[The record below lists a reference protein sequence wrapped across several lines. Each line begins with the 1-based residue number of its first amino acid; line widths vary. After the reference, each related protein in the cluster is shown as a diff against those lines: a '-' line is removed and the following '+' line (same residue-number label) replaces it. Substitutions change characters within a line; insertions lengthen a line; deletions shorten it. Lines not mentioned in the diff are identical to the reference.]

1 MHLIRV
7 LRSST
12 FRYAIIYMLVFGIS
26 VAGVLGF
33 VYWQTVRVIA
43 SQTDDTIQAEITG
56 LAEQYRQF
64 GLLGLVRIIRERSQA
79 APGRRGL
86 YLLADRNYN
95 RIEGN
100 LSSWPPI
107 ARGAADSTVDFL
119 VATDVGEN
127 PKPQVA
133 RARTFQLTGG
143 FYLLVG
149 RDMTE
154 RTDFTKLMTD
164 ALIGGLILTGVLGL
178 VGGILMSRSMLAR
191 IEGINRGTEDILQ
204 GDLAR
209 RMPVRGNRDEFDRLA
224 TSLNAMLDQID
235 GLMTGMRGVADNI
248 AHDLRSPISRLRSR
262 LEVSLMGETDAD
274 GYRRAMEDAIR
285 EADGI
290 LATFNALLEIALA
303 EAGAVRDRFS
313 PIDLSALAM
322 DAGELY
328 GPVAEEKH
336 QSLASAIEPGV
347 TVPGNSHLLAQAV
360 ANLLDNAIKY
370 TPEGGRVA
378 LDVRRDGDGAVLDI
392 RDTGPGIPE
401 EARGRVLDRFVR
413 LDASRSAPGAGLG
426 LSLVSAV
433 ARLHKAT
440 LTLSDNAPGLRIS
453 LRFPH
458 VLATPQDAS
467 QDTAQIAPPLGRLA
481 SPQS

>member
-1 MHLIRV
+1 VHLIRV

-12 FRYAIIYMLVFGIS
+12 FRYAIIYMLVFGAS
-26 VAGVLGF
+26 VAGVMGF

-64 GLLGLVRIIRERSQA
+64 GLVGLMRIIRERSQA

-107 ARGAADSTVDFL
+107 ARGDPNTVDFL
-119 VATDVGEN
+119 VATDAGGDA
-127 PKPQVA
+127 KPQVA
-133 RARTFQLTGG
+133 RARTFALAGG

-164 ALIGGLILTGVLGL
+164 ALIGGLILTAVLGIA
-178 VGGILMSRSMLAR
+178 GGILMSRSLLAR

-204 GDLAR
+204 GDLTR

-262 LEVSLMGETDAD
+262 LEVSLMSETDAD
-274 GYRRAMEDAIR
+274 GFRRAMEDAIR

-313 PIDLSALAM
+313 PIELSALAT
-322 DAGELY
+322 DAGDLY
-328 GPVAEEKH
+328 GPVAEDKG
-336 QSLASAIEPGV
+336 QILAIGIEPGV

-370 TPEGGRVA
+370 TPEGGRIS

-392 RDTGPGIPE
+392 RDSGPGIPE

-433 ARLHKAT
+433 ARLHRAT
-440 LTLSDNAPGLRIS
+440 LTLADNAPGLHVTM
-453 LRFPH
+453 RFPH
-458 VLATPQDAS
+458 VLAGHQDAPQDGAQNLAPAGRIAS
-467 QDTAQIAPPLGRLA
+467 Q
-481 SPQS
+481 S

>member
-12 FRYAIIYMLVFGIS
+12 FRYAIIYMLVFGAS
-26 VAGVLGF
+26 VAGVMGF

-64 GLLGLVRIIRERSQA
+64 GLVGLMRIIRERSQA

-107 ARGAADSTVDFL
+107 ARGDPNTVDFL
-119 VATDVGEN
+119 VATDAGGDA
-127 PKPQVA
+127 KPQVA
-133 RARTFQLTGG
+133 RARTFALAGG

-164 ALIGGLILTGVLGL
+164 ALIGGLILTAVLGIA
-178 VGGILMSRSMLAR
+178 GGILMSRSLLAR

-204 GDLAR
+204 GDLTR

-262 LEVSLMGETDAD
+262 LEVSLMSETDAD
-274 GYRRAMEDAIR
+274 GFRRAMEDAIR

-313 PIDLSALAM
+313 PIELSALAT
-322 DAGELY
+322 DAGDLY
-328 GPVAEEKH
+328 GPVAEDKG
-336 QSLASAIEPGV
+336 QTLAIGIEPGV

-370 TPEGGRVA
+370 TPEGGRIS

-392 RDTGPGIPE
+392 RDSGPGIPE

-433 ARLHKAT
+433 ARLHRAT
-440 LTLSDNAPGLRIS
+440 LILADNAPGLHVTM
-453 LRFPH
+453 RFPH
-458 VLATPQDAS
+458 VLAGHQDAPQDGAQNLAPAGWIAS
-467 QDTAQIAPPLGRLA
+467 Q
-481 SPQS
+481 S

>member
-1 MHLIRV
+1 VHLIRV

-12 FRYAIIYMLVFGIS
+12 FRYAIIYMLVFGAS

-64 GLLGLVRIIRERSQA
+64 NLPGLVRIIRERSQA

-86 YLLADRNYN
+86 YLLADHNYG

-107 ARGAADSTVDFL
+107 AQGEPGWVDFL
-119 VATDVGEN
+119 VATNMGEDA
-127 PKPQVA
+127 KPQVA
-133 RARTFQLTGG
+133 RAQTFALAGG

-164 ALIGGLILTGVLGL
+164 ALIGGLILTAVLGIA
-178 VGGILMSRSMLAR
+178 GGILMSRSLLAR
-191 IEGINRGTEDILQ
+191 IEGINRGTEGILQ

-262 LEVSLMGETDAD
+262 LEVTLMGETDAE
-274 GYRRAMEDAIR
+274 GYRRVMEDAIR
-285 EADGI
+285 DADDI

-303 EAGAVRDRFS
+303 EAGAVRDRFN
-313 PIDLSALAM
+313 PIDLSALSA
-322 DAGELY
+322 DAGDLY
-328 GPVAEEKH
+328 GPVAEEKE
-336 QSLASAIEPGV
+336 QVLAVEIEPGV
-347 TVPGNSHLLAQAV
+347 TVPGNSHLLAQTV

-370 TPEGGRVA
+370 TPQGGRIA
-378 LDVRRDGDGAVLDI
+378 LTVRRDRDGAVLSIGDN
-392 RDTGPGIPE
+392 GPGIPE
-401 EARGRVLDRFVR
+401 EARSRVLDRFVR
-413 LDASRSAPGAGLG
+413 LDASRSAAGAGLG

-440 LTLSDNAPGLRIS
+440 LTLTDNAPGLCVT
-453 LRFPH
+453 LRFPQ
-458 VLATPQDAS
+458 VM
-467 QDTAQIAPPLGRLA
+467 APANGHANGHPA
-481 SPQS
+481 

>member
-12 FRYAIIYMLVFGIS
+12 FRYAIIYMLVFGVS

-33 VYWQTVRVIA
+33 VYWQTVRVIG
-43 SQTDDTIQAEITG
+43 SQTDDTIQAEIVG
-56 LAEQYRQF
+56 LDEQYRQF
-64 GLLGLVRIIRERSQA
+64 GLIGLVRIIRERSSA
-79 APGRRGL
+79 APGRRGI

-100 LSSWPPI
+100 LTSWPPI
-107 ARGAADSTVDFL
+107 ARGNQDNVVDFL
-119 VATDVGEN
+119 IATDAGGDA
-127 PKPQVA
+127 KPQVA
-133 RARTFQLTGG
+133 RARTFTLAGG
-143 FYLLVG
+143 FHLLVG

-164 ALIGGLILTGVLGL
+164 ALIGGLILTAALGIA
-178 VGGILMSRSMLAR
+178 GGILMSRSLLAR

-204 GDLAR
+204 GDLTR

-262 LEVSLMGETDAD
+262 LEFTLMSETDAD

-290 LATFNALLEIALA
+290 LGTFNALLEIALA

-313 PIDLSALAM
+313 PIDLSALAA

-328 GPVAEEKH
+328 GPVAEEKG
-336 QSLASAIEPGV
+336 QTLATEIEPGV
-347 TVPGNSHLLAQAV
+347 TVPGNSHLLAQAT
-360 ANLLDNAIKY
+360 ANLLDNATKY
-370 TPEGGRVA
+370 TPEGGRIT
-378 LDVRRDGDGAVLDI
+378 LTIRRDGDGAILSI
-392 RDTGPGIPE
+392 RDTGPGIPA

-433 ARLHKAT
+433 ARMHRAT
-440 LTLSDNAPGLRIS
+440 LTLTDNAPGLHIAM
-453 LRFPH
+453 RFPQTVPAGH
-458 VLATPQDAS
+458 RDAHQDAAPIS
-467 QDTAQIAPPLGRLA
+467 GPAGRTA
-481 SPQS
+481 SS

>member
-12 FRYAIIYMLVFGIS
+12 FRYAIIYMLVFGAS
-26 VAGVLGF
+26 VAGVMGF

-56 LAEQYRQF
+56 LAEQYRQSA
-64 GLLGLVRIIRERSQA
+64 LLGLIRIIRERSQA

-107 ARGAADSTVDFL
+107 ARGAPNTVDFL
-119 VATDVGEN
+119 VATDVGEDAR
-127 PKPQVA
+127 PQVA
-133 RARTFQLTGG
+133 RARTVDVPGG
-143 FYLLVG
+143 FHLLVG

-164 ALIGGLILTGVLGL
+164 ALIGGLILTAVLSIA
-178 VGGILMSRSMLAR
+178 GGILMSRSLLAR

-204 GDLAR
+204 GDLTR

-313 PIDLSALAM
+313 PIDLSALAA
-322 DAGELY
+322 DAGDLY
-328 GPVAEEKH
+328 GPVAEDKG
-336 QSLASAIEPGV
+336 QSLAIGIEPGV

-370 TPEGGRVA
+370 TPEGGRIS
-378 LDVRRDGDGAVLDI
+378 LDVRRDGDGAVLEI

-401 EARGRVLDRFVR
+401 EARGRVLERFVR

-433 ARLHKAT
+433 ARLHRAT
-440 LTLSDNAPGLRIS
+440 LALTDNAPGLHVTM
-453 LRFPH
+453 RFPH
-458 VLATPQDAS
+458 VLAADHQDAPQDIALASAPAGRIAS
-467 QDTAQIAPPLGRLA
+467 Q
-481 SPQS
+481 S

>member
-12 FRYAIIYMLVFGIS
+12 FRYAIIYMLVFGAS
-26 VAGVLGF
+26 VAGVMGF

-56 LAEQYRQF
+56 LAEQYRQSA
-64 GLLGLVRIIRERSQA
+64 LLGLIRIIRERSQA

-107 ARGAADSTVDFL
+107 ARGAPNTVDFL
-119 VATDVGEN
+119 VATDVGEDAR
-127 PKPQVA
+127 PQVA
-133 RARTFQLTGG
+133 RARTVDVPGG
-143 FYLLVG
+143 FHLLVG

-164 ALIGGLILTGVLGL
+164 ALIGGLILTAVLGIA
-178 VGGILMSRSMLAR
+178 GGILMSRSLLAR

-204 GDLAR
+204 GDLTR

-313 PIDLSALAM
+313 PIDLSALAA
-322 DAGELY
+322 DAGDLY
-328 GPVAEEKH
+328 GPVAEDKG
-336 QSLASAIEPGV
+336 QALAAAIEPGV

-370 TPEGGRVA
+370 TPEGGRIS

-401 EARGRVLDRFVR
+401 EARGRVLERFVR

-433 ARLHKAT
+433 ARLHRAT
-440 LTLSDNAPGLRIS
+440 LALTDNAPGLHVTM
-453 LRFPH
+453 RFPQ
-458 VLATPQDAS
+458 VLAPANGAAETHPA
-467 QDTAQIAPPLGRLA
+467 
-481 SPQS
+481 

>member
-1 MHLIRV
+1 VHLIRV

-12 FRYAIIYMLVFGIS
+12 FRYAIIYMLVFGAS
-26 VAGVLGF
+26 VAGVMGF

-56 LAEQYRQF
+56 LAEQYRQSA
-64 GLLGLVRIIRERSQA
+64 LLGLIRIIRERSQA

-107 ARGAADSTVDFL
+107 ARGAPNTVDFL
-119 VATDVGEN
+119 VATDVGEDAR
-127 PKPQVA
+127 PQVA
-133 RARTFQLTGG
+133 RARTVDVPGG
-143 FYLLVG
+143 FHLLVG

-164 ALIGGLILTGVLGL
+164 ALIGGLILTAVLGIA
-178 VGGILMSRSMLAR
+178 GGILMSRSLLAR

-204 GDLAR
+204 GDLTR

-313 PIDLSALAM
+313 PIDLSALAA
-322 DAGELY
+322 DAGDLY
-328 GPVAEEKH
+328 GPVAEDKG
-336 QSLASAIEPGV
+336 QSLAIGIEPGV

-370 TPEGGRVA
+370 TPEGGRIS
-378 LDVRRDGDGAVLDI
+378 LDVRRDGDGAVLEI

-401 EARGRVLDRFVR
+401 EARGRVLERFVR

-433 ARLHKAT
+433 ARLHRAT
-440 LTLSDNAPGLRIS
+440 LALTDNAPGLHVTM
-453 LRFPH
+453 RFPH
-458 VLATPQDAS
+458 VLAADHQDAPQDIALASAPAGRIAS
-467 QDTAQIAPPLGRLA
+467 Q
-481 SPQS
+481 S

>member
-12 FRYAIIYMLVFGIS
+12 FRYAIIYMLVFGVS

-86 YLLADRNYN
+86 YLLSDRNYN

-107 ARGAADSTVDFL
+107 ARGEPNTVDFL
-119 VATDVGEN
+119 VATDTGDEA
-127 PKPQVA
+127 KPQVA
-133 RARTFQLTGG
+133 RARTFALPGG

-164 ALIGGLILTGVLGL
+164 ALIGGLILTSLLGIAGGV
-178 VGGILMSRSMLAR
+178 LMSRSLLAR
-191 IEGINRGTEDILQ
+191 IEGINRTTEGILQ
-204 GDLAR
+204 GDMAR

-262 LEVSLMGETDAD
+262 LEFTLMSETDAD

-313 PIDLSALAM
+313 PIDLSALAA

-328 GPVAEEKH
+328 GPVAEEKG
-336 QSLASAIEPGV
+336 QALATEIEPGV
-347 TVPGNSHLLAQAV
+347 TVPGNSHLLAQAA

-370 TPEGGRVA
+370 TPEGGRILLRVQ
-378 LDVRRDGDGAVLDI
+378 RDGDGAVLSI
-392 RDTGPGIPE
+392 RDSGPGIPE

-413 LDASRSAPGAGLG
+413 LDVSRSAPGAGLG

-440 LTLSDNAPGLRIS
+440 LTLTDAAPGLHIS
-453 LRFPH
+453 LRFPQAG
-458 VLATPQDAS
+458 V
-467 QDTAQIAPPLGRLA
+467 
-481 SPQS
+481 SPAA

>member
-12 FRYAIIYMLVFGIS
+12 FRYAIIYMLVFGVS
-26 VAGVLGF
+26 VAGVMGF

-43 SQTDDTIQAEITG
+43 AQTDDTIQAEITG

-64 GLLGLVRIIRERSQA
+64 GLVGLMRIIRERSQA

-107 ARGAADSTVDFL
+107 ARSASDSTVDFL
-119 VATDVGEN
+119 VATDAGGDS
-127 PKPQVA
+127 KPQVA
-133 RARTFQLTGG
+133 RARTFALAGG

-164 ALIGGLILTGVLGL
+164 ALIGGLILTAVFGIA
-178 VGGILMSRSMLAR
+178 GGILMSRSLLAR

-204 GDLAR
+204 GDLTR

-262 LEVSLMGETDAD
+262 MEVSLMSETDAD
-274 GYRRAMEDAIR
+274 GFRRAMEDSIR

-313 PIDLSALAM
+313 PIELSALAA

-328 GPVAEEKH
+328 GPVAEDKG
-336 QSLASAIEPGV
+336 QTLTTAIEPGV

-370 TPEGGRVA
+370 TPAGGRIRLA
-378 LDVRRDGDGAVLDI
+378 VRRDGDGAVLEI
-392 RDTGPGIPE
+392 RDSGPGIPE

-433 ARLHKAT
+433 ARLHRAT
-440 LTLSDNAPGLRIS
+440 LTLADNAPGLQVAM
-453 LRFPH
+453 RFPH
-458 VLATPQDAS
+458 VLAGSQDVPQDM
-467 QDTAQIAPPLGRLA
+467 AQITPPPGRLA

>member
-12 FRYAIIYMLVFGIS
+12 FRYAIIYMLVFGVS
-26 VAGVLGF
+26 VAGVMGF

-43 SQTDDTIQAEITG
+43 AQTDDTIQAEITG

-64 GLLGLVRIIRERSQA
+64 GLVGLMRIIRERSQA

-107 ARGAADSTVDFL
+107 ARSASDSTVDFL
-119 VATDVGEN
+119 VATDAGGDS
-127 PKPQVA
+127 KPQVA
-133 RARTFQLTGG
+133 RARTFALAGG

-164 ALIGGLILTGVLGL
+164 ALIGGLILTAVFGIA
-178 VGGILMSRSMLAR
+178 GGILMSRSLLGR

-204 GDLAR
+204 GDLTR

-262 LEVSLMGETDAD
+262 MEVSLMSETDAD
-274 GYRRAMEDAIR
+274 GFRRAMEDSIR

-313 PIDLSALAM
+313 PIELSALAA

-328 GPVAEEKH
+328 GPVAEDKG
-336 QSLASAIEPGV
+336 QTLTTAIEPGV

-370 TPEGGRVA
+370 TPEGGRIRLA
-378 LDVRRDGDGAVLDI
+378 VRRDGDGAVLEI
-392 RDTGPGIPE
+392 RDSGPGIPE

-433 ARLHKAT
+433 ARLHRAT
-440 LTLSDNAPGLRIS
+440 LSLTDNAPGLHVAM
-453 LRFPH
+453 RFPH
-458 VLATPQDAS
+458 VLAGHQDAPQDDAASTSRIAS
-467 QDTAQIAPPLGRLA
+467 Q
-481 SPQS
+481 S

>member
-1 MHLIRV
+1 VHLIRV

-12 FRYAIIYMLVFGIS
+12 FRYAIIYMLVFGAS
-26 VAGVLGF
+26 VAGVMGF

-64 GLLGLVRIIRERSQA
+64 GLVGLMRIIRERSQA

-107 ARGAADSTVDFL
+107 ARGDPNTVDFL
-119 VATDVGEN
+119 VATDAGGDA
-127 PKPQVA
+127 KPQVA
-133 RARTFQLTGG
+133 RARTFALAGG

-164 ALIGGLILTGVLGL
+164 ALIGGLILTAVLGIA
-178 VGGILMSRSMLAR
+178 GGILMSRSLLAR

-204 GDLAR
+204 GDLTR

-262 LEVSLMGETDAD
+262 LEVSLMSETDAD
-274 GYRRAMEDAIR
+274 GFRRAMEDAIR

-313 PIDLSALAM
+313 PIELSALAT
-322 DAGELY
+322 DAGDLY
-328 GPVAEEKH
+328 GPVAEDKG
-336 QSLASAIEPGV
+336 QTLAIGIEPGV

-370 TPEGGRVA
+370 TPEGGRIS

-392 RDTGPGIPE
+392 RDSGPGIPE

-433 ARLHKAT
+433 ARLHRAT
-440 LTLSDNAPGLRIS
+440 LILADNAPGLHVTM
-453 LRFPH
+453 RFPH
-458 VLATPQDAS
+458 VLAGHQDAPQDGAQNLAPAGWIAS
-467 QDTAQIAPPLGRLA
+467 Q
-481 SPQS
+481 S

>member
-12 FRYAIIYMLVFGIS
+12 FRYAIIYMLVFGVS
-26 VAGVLGF
+26 VAGVMGF

-64 GLLGLVRIIRERSQA
+64 GLVGLMRIIRERSQA

-100 LSSWPPI
+100 LSAWPPI
-107 ARGAADSTVDFL
+107 ARSASDSTVDFL

-127 PKPQVA
+127 ARPQVA
-133 RARTFQLTGG
+133 RARTFALVGG

-164 ALIGGLILTGVLGL
+164 ALIGGLILTAVLGIA
-178 VGGILMSRSMLAR
+178 GGILMSRSLLAR
-191 IEGINRGTEDILQ
+191 IEGINRGTEGILQ
-204 GDLAR
+204 GDLGR

-262 LEVSLMGETDAD
+262 LEVSLMSEADAD
-274 GYRRAMEDAIR
+274 GFRRAMEDAIR

-313 PIDLSALAM
+313 PIELSALAA

-328 GPVAEEKH
+328 GPVAEDRG
-336 QSLASAIEPGV
+336 QTLAIEIEPGV

-370 TPEGGRVA
+370 TPEGGRIA
-378 LDVRRDGDGAVLDI
+378 LAVRRDGDGAVLAI

-433 ARLHKAT
+433 ARLHRAT
-440 LTLSDNAPGLRIS
+440 LSLTDNAPGLHVAI
-453 LRFPH
+453 RFPH
-458 VLATPQDAS
+458 VLAGHPDVPQDDAQISAPAGRIAS
-467 QDTAQIAPPLGRLA
+467 Q
-481 SPQS
+481 S

>member
-12 FRYAIIYMLVFGIS
+12 FRYAIIYMLVFGVS
-26 VAGVLGF
+26 VAGVMGF

-43 SQTDDTIQAEITG
+43 AQTDDTIQAEITG

-64 GLLGLVRIIRERSQA
+64 GLVGLMRIIRERSQA

-107 ARGAADSTVDFL
+107 ARGDPNTVDFL
-119 VATDVGEN
+119 VATDAGGDS
-127 PKPQVA
+127 KPQVA
-133 RARTFQLTGG
+133 RARTFALIGG

-164 ALIGGLILTGVLGL
+164 ALIGGLILTAVFGIAGGL
-178 VGGILMSRSMLAR
+178 LMSRSLLGR

-204 GDLAR
+204 GDLTR

-262 LEVSLMGETDAD
+262 MEVSLMSETDAD
-274 GYRRAMEDAIR
+274 GFRRAMEDSIR

-313 PIDLSALAM
+313 PIELSALAA

-328 GPVAEEKH
+328 GPVAEDKG
-336 QSLASAIEPGV
+336 QTLTTAIEPGV
-347 TVPGNSHLLAQAV
+347 SVPGNSHLLAQAV

-370 TPEGGRVA
+370 TPEGGRIWLA
-378 LDVRRDGDGAVLDI
+378 VRRDGDGAVLDI
-392 RDTGPGIPE
+392 RDSGPGIPE

-433 ARLHKAT
+433 ARLHRAT
-440 LTLSDNAPGLRIS
+440 LSLTDNAPGLQVT

-458 VLATPQDAS
+458 VLAGPQDAP
-467 QDTAQIAPPLGRLA
+467 QDSAQIAAPTSRIA
-481 SPQS
+481 SQS

>member
-12 FRYAIIYMLVFGIS
+12 FRYAIIYMLVFGVS
-26 VAGVLGF
+26 VAGVMGF

-43 SQTDDTIQAEITG
+43 AQTDDTIQAEITG

-64 GLLGLVRIIRERSQA
+64 GLVGLMRIIRERSQA

-107 ARGAADSTVDFL
+107 ARSASDSTVDFL
-119 VATDVGEN
+119 VATDAGGDS
-127 PKPQVA
+127 KPQVA
-133 RARTFQLTGG
+133 RARTFALAGG

-164 ALIGGLILTGVLGL
+164 ALIGGLILTAVFGIA
-178 VGGILMSRSMLAR
+178 GGILMSRSLLAR

-204 GDLAR
+204 GDLTR

-262 LEVSLMGETDAD
+262 MEVSLMSETDAD
-274 GYRRAMEDAIR
+274 GFRRAMEDSIR

-313 PIDLSALAM
+313 PIELSALAA

-328 GPVAEEKH
+328 GPVAEDKG
-336 QSLASAIEPGV
+336 QTLTTAIEPGV

-370 TPEGGRVA
+370 TPEGGRIRLA
-378 LDVRRDGDGAVLDI
+378 VRRDGDGAVLEI
-392 RDTGPGIPE
+392 RDSGPGIPE

-433 ARLHKAT
+433 ARLHRAT
-440 LTLSDNAPGLRIS
+440 LTLVDNAPGLQVAM
-453 LRFPH
+453 RFPH
-458 VLATPQDAS
+458 VLAPANGSAETH
-467 QDTAQIAPPLGRLA
+467 TA
-481 SPQS
+481 

>member
-1 MHLIRV
+1 VHLIRV

-12 FRYAIIYMLVFGIS
+12 FRYAIIYMLVFGVS

-86 YLLADRNYN
+86 YLLSDRNYN

-107 ARGAADSTVDFL
+107 ARGEPNTVDFL
-119 VATDVGEN
+119 VATDTGDEA
-127 PKPQVA
+127 KPQVA
-133 RARTFQLTGG
+133 RARTFALPGG

-164 ALIGGLILTGVLGL
+164 ALIGGLILTSLLGIAGGV
-178 VGGILMSRSMLAR
+178 LMSRSLLAR
-191 IEGINRGTEDILQ
+191 IEGINRTTEGILQ
-204 GDLAR
+204 GDMAR

-262 LEVSLMGETDAD
+262 LEFTLMSETDAD

-313 PIDLSALAM
+313 PIDLSALAA

-328 GPVAEEKH
+328 GPVAEEKG
-336 QSLASAIEPGV
+336 QSLTTEIEPGV
-347 TVPGNSHLLAQAV
+347 TVPGNSHLLAQAA

-370 TPEGGRVA
+370 TPEGGRILLRVQ
-378 LDVRRDGDGAVLDI
+378 RDGDGAVLSI
-392 RDTGPGIPE
+392 RDSGPGIPE

-413 LDASRSAPGAGLG
+413 LDVSRSAPGAGLG

-440 LTLSDNAPGLRIS
+440 LTLTDAAPGLHIS
-453 LRFPH
+453 LRFPQAG
-458 VLATPQDAS
+458 V
-467 QDTAQIAPPLGRLA
+467 
-481 SPQS
+481 SPAA

>member
-12 FRYAIIYMLVFGIS
+12 FRYAIIYMLVFGVS
-26 VAGVLGF
+26 VAGVMGF

-56 LAEQYRQF
+56 LAEQYRQSA
-64 GLLGLVRIIRERSQA
+64 LLGLIRIIRERSQA

-107 ARGAADSTVDFL
+107 ARGAPNTVDFL
-119 VATDVGEN
+119 VATDVGEDAR
-127 PKPQVA
+127 PQVA
-133 RARTFQLTGG
+133 RARTVDVPGG
-143 FYLLVG
+143 FHLLVG

-164 ALIGGLILTGVLGL
+164 ALIGGLILTAVLGIA
-178 VGGILMSRSMLAR
+178 GGILMSRSLLAR

-204 GDLAR
+204 GDLTR

-262 LEVSLMGETDAD
+262 LEVSLMGEADAD
-274 GYRRAMEDAIR
+274 GFRRAMEDAIR

-313 PIDLSALAM
+313 PIELSALAA
-322 DAGELY
+322 DAGDLY
-328 GPVAEEKH
+328 GPVAEDKG
-336 QSLASAIEPGV
+336 QTLAIEIEPGV

-370 TPEGGRVA
+370 TPEGGRIS

-392 RDTGPGIPE
+392 RDSGPGIPE

-433 ARLHKAT
+433 ARLHRGT
-440 LTLSDNAPGLRIS
+440 LTLADNAPGLHVM

-458 VLATPQDAS
+458 MVPTNHRDGHQDA
-467 QDTAQIAPPLGRLA
+467 A
-481 SPQS
+481 

>member
-1 MHLIRV
+1 VHLIRV

-107 ARGAADSTVDFL
+107 ARGEPNTVDFL
-119 VATDVGEN
+119 VATDAGEET
-127 PKPQVA
+127 KPQVA
-133 RARTFQLTGG
+133 RARTFALPGG

-164 ALIGGLILTGVLGL
+164 ALIGGLILTAVFGL
-178 VGGILMSRSMLAR
+178 AGGILMSRSLLAR
-191 IEGINRGTEDILQ
+191 IEGINRTTEGILQ

-262 LEVSLMGETDAD
+262 LEVTLMSEADAD

-313 PIDLSALAM
+313 PIDLSALAN

-328 GPVAEEKH
+328 GPVAEEKG
-336 QSLASAIEPGV
+336 QILASAIEPGV

-370 TPEGGRVA
+370 TPEGGRIS

-392 RDTGPGIPE
+392 RDSGPGIPE

-440 LTLSDNAPGLRIS
+440 LTLTDNTPGLHIT
-453 LRFPH
+453 LHFPQIT
-458 VLATPQDAS
+458 AAS
-467 QDTAQIAPPLGRLA
+467 AG
-481 SPQS
+481 

>member
-12 FRYAIIYMLVFGIS
+12 FRYAIIYMLVFGVS
-26 VAGVLGF
+26 VAGVMGF

-43 SQTDDTIQAEITG
+43 AQTDDTIQAEITG

-64 GLLGLVRIIRERSQA
+64 GLVGLMRIIRERSQA

-107 ARGAADSTVDFL
+107 ARSASDSTVDFL
-119 VATDVGEN
+119 VATDAGGDS
-127 PKPQVA
+127 KPQVA
-133 RARTFQLTGG
+133 RARTFALAGG

-164 ALIGGLILTGVLGL
+164 ALIGGLILTAVFGIA
-178 VGGILMSRSMLAR
+178 GGILMSRSLLAR

-204 GDLAR
+204 GDLTR

-262 LEVSLMGETDAD
+262 MEVSLMSETGAD
-274 GYRRAMEDAIR
+274 GFRRAMEDSIR

-313 PIDLSALAM
+313 PIELSALAA

-328 GPVAEEKH
+328 GPVAEDKG
-336 QSLASAIEPGV
+336 QTLTTAIEPGV

-370 TPEGGRVA
+370 TPEGGRIRLA
-378 LDVRRDGDGAVLDI
+378 VRRDGDGAVLEI
-392 RDTGPGIPE
+392 RDSGPGIPE

-433 ARLHKAT
+433 ARLHRAT
-440 LTLSDNAPGLRIS
+440 LTLADNAPGLQVAM
-453 LRFPH
+453 RFPH
-458 VLATPQDAS
+458 VLAGHPDAPQDGAAPTGRIAS
-467 QDTAQIAPPLGRLA
+467 Q
-481 SPQS
+481 S

>member
-12 FRYAIIYMLVFGIS
+12 FRYAIIYMLVFGAS
-26 VAGVLGF
+26 VAGVMGF

-56 LAEQYRQF
+56 LAEQYRQSA
-64 GLLGLVRIIRERSQA
+64 LLGLIRIIRERSQA

-107 ARGAADSTVDFL
+107 ARGAPNTVDFL
-119 VATDVGEN
+119 VATDVGEDAR
-127 PKPQVA
+127 PQVA
-133 RARTFQLTGG
+133 RARTVDVPGG
-143 FYLLVG
+143 FHLLVG

-164 ALIGGLILTGVLGL
+164 ALIGGLILTAVLGIA
-178 VGGILMSRSMLAR
+178 GGILMSRSLLAR

-204 GDLAR
+204 GDLTR

-313 PIDLSALAM
+313 PIDLSALAA
-322 DAGELY
+322 DAGDLY
-328 GPVAEEKH
+328 GPVAEDKG
-336 QSLASAIEPGV
+336 QSLAIGIEPGV

-370 TPEGGRVA
+370 TPEGGRIS
-378 LDVRRDGDGAVLDI
+378 LDVRRDGDGAVLEI

-401 EARGRVLDRFVR
+401 EARGRVLERFVR

-433 ARLHKAT
+433 ARLHRAT
-440 LTLSDNAPGLRIS
+440 LALTDNAPGLHVTM
-453 LRFPH
+453 RFPH
-458 VLATPQDAS
+458 VLAADHQDAPQDIALASAPAGRIAS
-467 QDTAQIAPPLGRLA
+467 Q
-481 SPQS
+481 S

>member
-12 FRYAIIYMLVFGIS
+12 FRYAMIYMLVFGVS

-64 GLLGLVRIIRERSQA
+64 GLLGLVRVIRERSQA

-107 ARGAADSTVDFL
+107 ARGDPDVVDFL
-119 VATDVGEN
+119 VATNVGEDT
-127 PKPQVA
+127 KPQVA
-133 RARTFQLTGG
+133 RARTFALAGG

-164 ALIGGLILTGVLGL
+164 ALIGGLILTLVLGIA
-178 VGGILMSRSMLAR
+178 GGVLMSRSLLAR
-191 IEGINRGTEDILQ
+191 IEGINRSTEGILQ

-262 LEVSLMGETDAD
+262 LEVTLMSETDAE
-274 GYRRAMEDAIR
+274 GYRRAMEDTIR

-313 PIDLSALAM
+313 PIDLSALAA

-328 GPVAEEKH
+328 GPVAEEKG
-336 QSLASAIEPGV
+336 QVLAAEIEPGI
-347 TVPGNSHLLAQAV
+347 TVPGNSHLLAQTV

-370 TPEGGRVA
+370 TPQDGRVA
-378 LDVRRDGDGAVLDI
+378 LTVRRDGDGAILSVGDN
-392 RDTGPGIPE
+392 GPGIPE
-401 EARGRVLDRFVR
+401 AARVHVLERFVR
-413 LDASRSAPGAGLG
+413 LDASRSEPGAGLG

-433 ARLHKAT
+433 ARLHKAA
-440 LTLSDNAPGLRIS
+440 LTLDDAAPGLRIT
-453 LRFPH
+453 LRFPQM
-458 VLATPQDAS
+458 VPAANGRIEAPTAPLAAES
-467 QDTAQIAPPLGRLA
+467 ARRLA
-481 SPQS
+481 

>member
-1 MHLIRV
+1 VHLIRV

-26 VAGVLGF
+26 VSGVLGF

-107 ARGAADSTVDFL
+107 ARGEPNTVDFL
-119 VATDVGEN
+119 VATDAGEDA
-127 PKPQVA
+127 KPQVA
-133 RARTFQLTGG
+133 RARTFALPGG

-164 ALIGGLILTGVLGL
+164 ALIGGLILTAVFGL
-178 VGGILMSRSMLAR
+178 AGGILMSRSLLAR
-191 IEGINRGTEDILQ
+191 IEGINRTTEGILQ

-262 LEVSLMGETDAD
+262 LEVTLMSETDAD

-313 PIDLSALAM
+313 PIDLSALAN

-328 GPVAEEKH
+328 GPVAEEKS
-336 QSLASAIEPGV
+336 QILASAIEPGV

-370 TPEGGRVA
+370 TPEGGRIS

-392 RDTGPGIPE
+392 RDSGPGIPE

-440 LTLSDNAPGLRIS
+440 LTLTDNTPGLHIT
-453 LRFPH
+453 LHFP
-458 VLATPQDAS
+458 
-467 QDTAQIAPPLGRLA
+467 QIAAA
-481 SPQS
+481 SAG

>member
-1 MHLIRV
+1 
-7 LRSST
+7 
-12 FRYAIIYMLVFGIS
+12 
-26 VAGVLGF
+26 
-33 VYWQTVRVIA
+33 
-43 SQTDDTIQAEITG
+43 
-56 LAEQYRQF
+56 
-64 GLLGLVRIIRERSQA
+64 
-79 APGRRGL
+79 
-86 YLLADRNYN
+86 
-95 RIEGN
+95 
-100 LSSWPPI
+100 
-107 ARGAADSTVDFL
+107 
-119 VATDVGEN
+119 
-127 PKPQVA
+127 
-133 RARTFQLTGG
+133 
-143 FYLLVG
+143 
-149 RDMTE
+149 MTE

-164 ALIGGLILTGVLGL
+164 ALIGGLILTAVFGIA
-178 VGGILMSRSMLAR
+178 GGILMSRSLLAR

-204 GDLAR
+204 GDLTR

-262 LEVSLMGETDAD
+262 MEVSLMSETDAD
-274 GYRRAMEDAIR
+274 GFRRAMEDSIR

-313 PIDLSALAM
+313 PIELSALAA

-328 GPVAEEKH
+328 GPVAEDKG
-336 QSLASAIEPGV
+336 QTLTTAIEPGV

-370 TPEGGRVA
+370 TPEGGRIWLA
-378 LDVRRDGDGAVLDI
+378 VRRDGDGAVLDI
-392 RDTGPGIPE
+392 RDSGPGIPE

-433 ARLHKAT
+433 ARLHRAT
-440 LTLSDNAPGLRIS
+440 LSLTDNAPGLHVAI
-453 LRFPH
+453 RFPH
-458 VLATPQDAS
+458 VLAGHPDAPQD
-467 QDTAQIAPPLGRLA
+467 IAGLRPAGPDRVAVLNAWSGKGSGRIGSSHRGEATPAADISEQHPIPHRHPRESGDL
-481 SPQS
+481 SRL

>member
-12 FRYAIIYMLVFGIS
+12 FRYAIIYMLVFGAS
-26 VAGVLGF
+26 VAGVMGF

-64 GLLGLVRIIRERSQA
+64 GLPGLVRAIRERSQA
-79 APGRRGL
+79 SPGRRGL
-86 YLLADRNYN
+86 YLLADRNYD

-107 ARGAADSTVDFL
+107 GRGNPEVIDFL
-119 VATDVGEN
+119 VATDIGPEA
-127 PKPQVA
+127 KPQVA
-133 RARTFQLTGG
+133 RARTFALAGG

-164 ALIGGLILTGVLGL
+164 ALIGGLILTAILGIA
-178 VGGILMSRSMLAR
+178 GGILMSRSLLGR
-191 IEGINRGTEDILQ
+191 IEGINRGTEDILR
-204 GDLAR
+204 GNLAR

-262 LEVSLMGETDAD
+262 LEITLMGETDAD

-290 LATFNALLEIALA
+290 LGTFNALLEIALA

-313 PIDLSALAM
+313 PINLSDLSV
-322 DAGELY
+322 DAGDLY
-328 GPVAEEKH
+328 APVAEEKN
-336 QSLASAIEPGV
+336 QVLTTGIEPGIA
-347 TVPGNSHLLAQAV
+347 VPGNSHLLAQTV

-370 TPEGGRVA
+370 TPDGGRVS
-378 LDVRRDGDGAVLDI
+378 LTVRRDGDGVVLVVGDS
-392 RDTGPGIPE
+392 GPGVPA
-401 EARGRVLDRFVR
+401 EARARVLDRFVR

-426 LSLVSAV
+426 LSLVAAV

-440 LTLSDNAPGLRIS
+440 LALDDNAPGLRVT
-453 LRFPH
+453 LHFPQA
-458 VLATPQDAS
+458 VADVPP
-467 QDTAQIAPPLGRLA
+467 TARP
-481 SPQS
+481 

>member
-1 MHLIRV
+1 VHLIRV

-12 FRYAIIYMLVFGIS
+12 FRYAMIYMLVFGVS

-64 GLLGLVRIIRERSQA
+64 GLLGLVRVIRERSQA

-107 ARGAADSTVDFL
+107 ARGDPDVVDFL
-119 VATDVGEN
+119 VATNVGEDT
-127 PKPQVA
+127 KPQVA
-133 RARTFQLTGG
+133 RARTFALAGG

-164 ALIGGLILTGVLGL
+164 ALIGGLILTLVLGIA
-178 VGGILMSRSMLAR
+178 GGVLMSRSLLAR
-191 IEGINRGTEDILQ
+191 IEGINRSTEGILQ

-262 LEVSLMGETDAD
+262 LEVTLMSETDAE
-274 GYRRAMEDAIR
+274 GYRRAMEDTIR
-285 EADGI
+285 EAISGQI
-290 LATFNALLEIALA
+290 CRCTGYTTIVRSVQWAAAK
-303 EAGAVRDRFS
+303 EAAASDEAAAVGS
-313 PIDLSALAM
+313 ES
-322 DAGELY
+322 
-328 GPVAEEKH
+328 
-336 QSLASAIEPGV
+336 
-347 TVPGNSHLLAQAV
+347 
-360 ANLLDNAIKY
+360 
-370 TPEGGRVA
+370 
-378 LDVRRDGDGAVLDI
+378 
-392 RDTGPGIPE
+392 
-401 EARGRVLDRFVR
+401 
-413 LDASRSAPGAGLG
+413 
-426 LSLVSAV
+426 
-433 ARLHKAT
+433 
-440 LTLSDNAPGLRIS
+440 
-453 LRFPH
+453 
-458 VLATPQDAS
+458 
-467 QDTAQIAPPLGRLA
+467 
-481 SPQS
+481 